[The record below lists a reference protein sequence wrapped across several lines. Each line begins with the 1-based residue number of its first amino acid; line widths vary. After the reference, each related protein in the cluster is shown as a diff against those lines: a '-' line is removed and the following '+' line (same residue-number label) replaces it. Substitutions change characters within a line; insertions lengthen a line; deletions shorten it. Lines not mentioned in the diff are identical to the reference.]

1 MKKYLSE
8 IHTKSPEHKKKFAL
22 SVSLGITLIIF
33 GIWSLVK
40 WSDLANKDVV
50 TENSQ
55 PIVDEITPI
64 SNLTNGIANSLEAIK
79 TTAVELKNSV
89 NQANLQNQYEN
100 MKKEAL
106 PQDTQ
111 NGNINTTNT
120 NGQ

>member
-40 WSDLANKDVV
+40 WSDLSKKDVV
-50 TENSQ
+50 VENSQ
-55 PIVDEITPI
+55 PIADEITPI
-64 SNLTNGIANSLEAIK
+64 SNLTSGIANSLEAIK
-79 TTAVELKNSV
+79 TTATDLKNSV
-89 NQANLQNQYEN
+89 NQVNLQNQYEN
-100 MKKEAL
+100 IRNEAL
-106 PQDTQ
+106 PADAQ
-111 NGNINTTNT
+111 NGNIDTTNT